1 MKIRISSRLAALVLA
16 FAAPPALA
24 ASVGAPVGASAITP
38 AKAPIR
44 YEVSPRLSGQDLT
57 GLEITA
63 TFRADSDGE
72 TRLELPDKWMGRD
85 KQYRN
90 LSNLTVEG
98 ATSVVEDGP
107 AARVIRSRPNRL
119 LVLRYTVDATFDHEP
134 RQSDSY
140 PSEPWLRPS
149 WFYADGSSIMI
160 DVEGRE
166 AAPVRFRW
174 GKAWPKAFVLASNM
188 EDSQAADPRDSV
200 LIGGRDLRI
209 VRAGPMRVA
218 LRGTFPFADADLA
231 RTLQA
236 ILRAERGFFGD
247 AQDAPFLVTAQSL
260 TVENGSTFSG
270 TGKHQAFAM
279 AVTPNLTLDDVRVL
293 LAHEIFHSWNPRRL
307 GKPIGARG
315 YWFSEG
321 FTDFYARRLMMRE
334 RLITPQAFVAAWNE
348 TLLAYGTSAVIAMPG
363 EEAAAK
369 FWSDTGA
376 DQLAYQRG
384 ALLAA
389 AWDQRLRASGSSLD
403 AVLQAQAA
411 LKQKQ
416 PEASILNTFVE
427 AAKLEDLDVKPEIE
441 THIDRGQ
448 PIRLAPD
455 AFAPCAKVIDVTAP
469 VFDLG
474 FEPQVDD
481 KGVRTVTK
489 LRPDSAAWRAGLRD
503 GAVIV
508 TKRHGVNGDATQPYE
523 LVMRDAGV
531 PASGPD
537 HTVSFLP
544 QGATQQNFQ
553 RLVLTPEA
561 LGDPALC
568 DFRSR
573 SPRS

>member
-1 MKIRISSRLAALVLA
+1 VKIGVSTELAALALA
-16 FAAPPALA
+16 FAAVPALA
-24 ASVGAPVGASAITP
+24 ASAGASAMTP
-38 AKAPIR
+38 DPVPIR

-57 GLEITA
+57 GLKVTV
-63 TFRADSDGE
+63 TFRADADGE

-90 LSNLTVEG
+90 LSDLTVEG

-107 AARVIRSRPNRL
+107 AARVIRSRPSRM

-140 PSEPWLRPS
+140 PAEPWLRPS
-149 WFYADGSSIMI
+149 WFYADGASIMI

-209 VRAGPMRVA
+209 VRAGPMRLA

-231 RTLQA
+231 RTLQV

-260 TVENGSTFSG
+260 IVENGSTFSG

-307 GKPIGARG
+307 GKPIGANG

-348 TLLAYGTSAVIAMPG
+348 TLLAYGTSPLIAMPG
-363 EEAAAK
+363 REAAAQ
-369 FWSDTGA
+369 FWAGSGA

-389 AWDQRLRASGSSLD
+389 TWDQTLRASGSSLD
-403 AVLQAQAA
+403 TVLRAQTVLHAKSPETPLPQAFLQAARTQG
-411 LKQKQ
+411 
-416 PEASILNTFVE
+416 
-427 AAKLEDLDVKPEIE
+427 LDVAPEIAL
-441 THIDRGQ
+441 HIDQGQ

-489 LRPDSAAWRAGLRD
+489 LRPDSAAGRAGLRD

-508 TKRHGVNGDATQPYE
+508 AKRGGVNGDATQPYD
-523 LVMRDAGV
+523 LVVRDAGV
-531 PASGPD
+531 PAGGPE

-544 QGATQQNFQ
+544 QGAARQHFQ
-553 RLVLTPEA
+553 RLVLAPA
-561 LGDPALC
+561 AMGDPALC
-568 DFRSR
+568 DFRS
-573 SPRS
+573 PPPGP